1 MYDHQ
6 TALAGIAASM
16 MLAGTAF
23 AGSASEGFRWLS
35 DNEEVYR
42 EGALWNDFI
51 GDGKDRYKSAG
62 LTQSWVIPE
71 RRLSNERWVE
81 GNTSALELQI
91 RGFVATPDNTQV
103 GGNPGDRPFVQYAS
117 IGGHFRTIERP
128 VRAGSQTTVSNESR
142 VGVEIGYQG
151 EPLPF
156 LEIMEAVHGQ
166 NAVLVNAQNTVDGE
180 VLVNLEA
187 RRTLRVH
194 VQLDE
199 SDLQFAPFAQISAGM
214 RENSGRIGADLIYGG
229 NLAGTTW
236 NHDPAIGTMMPG
248 ASMPTNDFRW
258 AVWAGGDIGLIGTDA
273 FLDGG
278 FDGDGPS
285 VKKERVTTRARLGF
299 LIGQGPFALAYTAT
313 WLSPE
318 FSNQIA
324 AQIVGAVTVKYNF

>member
-1 MYDHQ
+1 MHIHQ
-6 TALAGIAASM
+6 TALAGVTASM
-16 MLAGTAF
+16 LLATSAF
-23 AGSASEGFRWLS
+23 AGSASEGYSWHS
-35 DNEEVYR
+35 ENEDVYR

-71 RRLSNERWVE
+71 RRLSDERWIE
-81 GNTSALELQI
+81 GNNSALELQI
-91 RGFVATPDNTQV
+91 RGFVATPDNVQV
-103 GGNPGDRPFVQYAS
+103 GGNPGDRPFVQYAAV
-117 IGGHFRTIERP
+117 GGYLRTNQRP
-128 VRAGSQTTVSNESR
+128 VRLGAQTTVSNETR
-142 VGVEIGYQG
+142 LGVELGYQG

-166 NAVLVNAQNTVDGE
+166 NAVLVNQQNTVDGE
-180 VLVNLEA
+180 VLLNVEA

-194 VQLDE
+194 VALNE
-199 SDLQFAPFAQISAGM
+199 RDLQFAPFAQISAGM
-214 RENSGRIGADLIYGG
+214 RENSGRLGADLIFGS

-236 NHDPAIGTMMPG
+236 NHEPAIGTMMPG
-248 ASMPTNDFRW
+248 ASIPTNGFRW
-258 AVWAGGDIGLIGTDA
+258 AVWAGGDVGFIGTDA

-278 FDGDGPS
+278 FEGDGPS